1 MEVLSPSTER
11 TDRCEKALNYREIPT
26 LEQCVLIAQH
36 KSEVTLHRRSEV
48 WRARVLT
55 QPDALLELRSI
66 AFALPL
72 GRIYEGV
79 I

>member
-1 MEVLSPSTER
+1 M
-11 TDRCEKALNYREIPT
+11 
-26 LEQCVLIAQH
+26 LIAQH
-36 KSEVTLHRRSEV
+36 KSEVTLYRRGED

-66 AFALPL
+66 AFTLPL

-79 I
+79 T